1 MPLSAAELASLGNT
15 PITLRSTA
23 FANVYLRLDGYA
35 STSTADNGSGTV
47 NCQYTAGQYERF
59 RARAMADGSYALES
73 ATFPNVFLRMDGSG
87 VTSQTGSGGGTVNCQ
102 YSTGGPGPYEKFHL
116 SPQSDGS
123 FSFESIGFPKVYLRL
138 NGTGVTAFNGSG
150 GGVVNCQFAAD
161 GGVHEKFFLELADQR
176 LDFQMQHQ
184 QQTQWCWAATSTS
197 VAVYYEPGTPW
208 TQCTVVNAEV
218 GRNDCCG
225 GAGSVAPCN
234 QPWWLDR
241 ALQRV
246 GHYNTIVGAQLTTAQ
261 LGLELAATLPVGTR
275 VGWAGGGGHFMV
287 LRGRFMSNGVE
298 YVSVADPWYGDS
310 DVTDATY
317 RNAYQGSGTWTHSY
331 KTKR

>member
-1 MPLSAAELASLGNT
+1 MPLSAADLASLGDA
-15 PITLRSTA
+15 PITIRSTA
-23 FANVYLRLDGYA
+23 FANVFIRLDG
-35 STSTADNGSGTV
+35 SGVTTSTDSGGGVV
-47 NCQYTAGQYERF
+47 NCQYTAGSYEKFKVRPQT
-59 RARAMADGSYALES
+59 DGSYCFES
-73 ATFPNVFLRMDGSG
+73 AAFPNVYLRMDGSG
-87 VTSQTGSGGGTVNCQ
+87 VTSQTASGGGTVNCQ
-102 YSTGGPGPYEKFHL
+102 YSSGGPGPYERFHP

-138 NGTGVTAFNGSG
+138 NGTGVTAYSASG
-150 GGVVNCQFAAD
+150 GGIVNCQFAAD
-161 GGVHEKFFLELADQR
+161 GGIHEKYFLELADQR
-176 LDFQMQHQ
+176 LDFAMQHQ

-197 VAVYYEPGTPW
+197 VAAYYDAATAW

-246 GHYNTIVGAQLTTAQ
+246 AHFNQILGSPLTITQLAS
-261 LGLELAATLPVGTR
+261 ELAKPAPLGTR
-275 VGWAGGGGHFMV
+275 IGWSGGGGHFMV
-287 LRGRFMSNGVE
+287 LRGRFVSGGVD

-310 DVTDATY
+310 DVTYDNY
-317 RNAYQGSGTWTHSY
+317 RNRYQGTGSWTHSY
-331 KTKR
+331 KTQR